1 MQTPAFFR
9 RPGLFGFGLG
19 ATLLLASCGGAPTE
33 LSTGGRL
40 RASTVQ
46 PDSAAV
52 LNTETCR
59 LLTPREVASLTGRPV
74 RQQSQGA
81 ACMFVED
88 SGGASAE
95 AVVQVSF
102 RPAAAFR
109 VVQAGNDL
117 KRRDVLPVTGLGHE
131 AYYDD
136 DHGDLYVQLPG
147 RTLVIGMPRPIRER
161 PRHRLAPELGR
172 LAVARLAAAAPEE
185 ASDLIRPA
193 Q

>member
-1 MQTPAFFR
+1 MRNVIPL
-9 RPGLFGFGLG
+9 LFGS
-19 ATLLLASCGGAPTE
+19 TLLLAACGGAPTE
-33 LSTGGRL
+33 LSAGGRL
-40 RASTVQ
+40 RASPVQ

-52 LNTETCR
+52 VNTETCA

-74 RQQSQGA
+74 RQLSQGA
-81 ACMFVED
+81 GCLFVEEGNAGTPD
-88 SGGASAE
+88 

-109 VVQAGNDL
+109 VVQLGNDL

-136 DHGDLYVQLPG
+136 DHGELYVQLPG

-172 LAVARLAAAAPEE
+172 LAVARLTES
-185 ASDLIRPA
+185 ASRQPQPA
-193 Q
+193 R

>member
-1 MQTPAFFR
+1 MRISANSFCQ
-9 RPGLFGFGLG
+9 PGALLLG
-19 ATLLLASCGGAPTE
+19 AALLLASCGGAPTE

-40 RASTVQ
+40 RTSTAQ
-46 PDSAAV
+46 PDSATV
-52 LNTETCR
+52 LSTETCA
-59 LLTPREVASLTGRPV
+59 LLTPGEVASLTGRPV

-81 ACMFVED
+81 ACMFVEAG
-88 SGGASAE
+88 SGASPE

-117 KRRDVLPVTGLGHE
+117 KRRDVLPVTGLGRE

-136 DHGDLYVQLPG
+136 DHGDLYVQLPD
-147 RTLVIGMPRPIRER
+147 RTLVIGLPQPIRDR

-172 LAVARLAAAAPEE
+172 LAVARLAATPPAAAATP
-185 ASDLIRPA
+185 

>member
-1 MQTPAFFR
+1 MRTSTYFR
-9 RPGLFGFGLG
+9 QSGMLLLS
-19 ATLLLASCGGAPTE
+19 AVVLLLAACGSAPTE

-40 RASTVQ
+40 RASAVQ

-52 LNTETCR
+52 LNTESCQ
-59 LLTPREVASLTGRPV
+59 LLTPDEVASLTGRPV

-81 ACMFVED
+81 ACMFVEE
-88 SGGASAE
+88 SSGASPE
-95 AVVQVSF
+95 AVVLVSF

-117 KRRDVLPVTGLGHE
+117 KHRDVLPVTGLGHE

-136 DHGDLYVQLPG
+136 EHGDLYVQLPG

-172 LAVARLAAAAPEE
+172 LAVARLSIGLAQ
-185 ASDLIRPA
+185 PA
-193 Q
+193 TPQ

>member
-1 MQTPAFFR
+1 MHNLVFR
-9 RPGLFGFGLG
+9 LPGLILCG
-19 ATLLLASCGGAPTE
+19 AALLLAACGGAPTE

-40 RASTVQ
+40 RASAVQ

-59 LLTPREVASLTGRPV
+59 LLTPGEVASLTGRPV
-74 RQQSQGA
+74 RQQSQGD

-88 SGGASAE
+88 AAGASAE

-109 VVQAGNDL
+109 VVQAGNGL

-136 DHGDLYVQLPG
+136 DHGDLYVRLPG

-172 LAVARLAAAAPEE
+172 LAVARLTAGAPAEAADP
-185 ASDLIRPA
+185 LKPA